1 MKRYDLSRL
10 MKKAWSLYRQ
20 AMKKGTTTFSEA
32 LKTAW
37 AWIKV
42 RAGNAIKVEAAA
54 EAAGYTDVVCHTWA
68 GWQAL
73 GRMVMHTSEAVF
85 KVTVDDP
92 TTKKGTRIQSY
103 FTYEQTQPTPVV

>member
-1 MKRYDLSRL
+1 MKHYDLSRL

-20 AMKKGTTTFSEA
+20 AMKKAAITFSEA
-32 LKTAW
+32 LKKAW

-42 RAGNAIKVEAAA
+42 QAENTVKVEDAAMM
-54 EAAGYTDVVCHTWA
+54 AGYADVVFHTWA

-85 KVTVDDP
+85 KVEVADP
-92 TTKKGTRIQSY
+92 TTKKGSRIQSY
-103 FTYEQTQPTPVV
+103 FTYEQTQPTPAA